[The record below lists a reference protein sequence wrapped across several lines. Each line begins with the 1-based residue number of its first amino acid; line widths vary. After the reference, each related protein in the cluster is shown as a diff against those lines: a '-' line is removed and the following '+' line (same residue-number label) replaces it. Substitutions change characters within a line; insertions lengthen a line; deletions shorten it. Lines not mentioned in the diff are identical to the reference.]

1 MILVECVLFVLTY
14 RGCLR
19 SWLQYD
25 LSCPVCRQ
33 PLNEALGMAQADL
46 ESREYTATQEVPNR
60 IPLRYV
66 RTYIHTYI
74 YVYCCQG
81 RIQGWCLWC
90 PGTTLKP
97 ETQIC
102 ADGKYYITRLPV
114 TKSNRLQFSCF
125 NSEIPSQ

>member
-46 ESREYTATQEVPNR
+46 ESREYTGTQEVPNR

-66 RTYIHTYI
+66 RMYVHTYIHI
-74 YVYCCQG
+74 YLLLSRVD
-81 RIQGWCLWC
+81 
-90 PGTTLKP
+90 PGVVLVVP
-97 ETQIC
+97 RHHLEARYPNLC
-102 ADGKYYITRLPV
+102 RWEVLHY
-114 TKSNRLQFSCF
+114 
-125 NSEIPSQ
+125 